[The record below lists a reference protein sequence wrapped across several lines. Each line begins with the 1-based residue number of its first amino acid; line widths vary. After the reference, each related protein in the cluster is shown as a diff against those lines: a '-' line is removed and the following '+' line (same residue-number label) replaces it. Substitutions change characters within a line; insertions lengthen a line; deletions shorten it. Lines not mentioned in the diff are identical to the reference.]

1 MSSALTLAR
10 PYARAAFESARAS
23 GTLADWSGK
32 LAFAAN
38 VAADPRV
45 TALFGDPRIGAGDLA
60 ALCVPAGEAAESA
73 FNAFVQLLADNR
85 RLPVLPEIAALF
97 EELKLESER
106 VLKVDV
112 RAATPIDD
120 AGLAKLK
127 DALGRRFGRAVEIS
141 QSVDTDLLGGAVID
155 AGDVVIDGSVRGR
168 LERLEHALTH

>member
-10 PYARAAFESARAS
+10 PYARAAFESARES
-23 GTLADWSGK
+23 GTLAGWSGK

-45 TALFGDPRIGAGDLA
+45 TALFGDPRIGTRDLA
-60 ALCVPAGEAAESA
+60 SLFVPAGEADESA
-73 FNAFVQLLADNR
+73 FGAFVQLLADNR
-85 RLPVLPEIAALF
+85 RLPVLPEIGALF

-112 RAATPIDD
+112 RAASPIDETE
-120 AGLAKLK
+120 LAKLK
-127 DALGRRFGRAVEIS
+127 DALGRRFGRAVEIT
-141 QSVDTDLLGGAVID
+141 QSVDADLLGGAVID